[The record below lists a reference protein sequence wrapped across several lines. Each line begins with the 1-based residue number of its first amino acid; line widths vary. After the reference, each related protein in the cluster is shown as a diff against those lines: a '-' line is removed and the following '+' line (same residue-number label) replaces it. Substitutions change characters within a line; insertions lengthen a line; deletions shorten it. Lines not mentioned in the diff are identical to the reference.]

1 LPQKVFCSKCGALLY
16 EGEELEA
23 PIDVIQRYSGVCP
36 KCGKTLN
43 FDCENIEI
51 HPIEEKE
58 AL

>member
-1 LPQKVFCSKCGALLY
+1 LPQKIFCSKCGATLY

-23 PIDVIQRYSGVCP
+23 PIDVIQRYNGVCP

-51 HPIEEKE
+51 YPIE
-58 AL
+58 